1 MSKWE
6 DKQLRYID
14 DPEEVEAMPDDVLK
28 LLNEVD
34 VENEAEKELA

>member
-14 DPEEVEAMPDDVLK
+14 EEVEAMPDDVLE
-28 LLNEVD
+28 LLGEMD
-34 VENEAEKELA
+34 VENETEKETVQ